1 MKLATVMNDRG
12 QMQQM
17 DTAISSM
24 AKAPL
29 EKLLPFSRITRHPA
43 GETVCTADQLPE
55 YAFLV
60 LSGKCQET
68 LNPPGSDPRV
78 LKTFESGD
86 PIENG
91 VLSLEEQSQVSII
104 AAEESTVLRISRA
117 DLATL
122 GDPGAERILSS
133 PVFATSSRAHLPKGR
148 LLTLA
153 FLSQNPPAEAIG
165 AALARSLHQETGESV
180 VLVCLVPSEDGA
192 TNGQVKPDAMLGQP
206 GWQRDLLKNG
216 NGFNL
221 LHLGVPADS
230 IKEGAIEELTD
241 VLRRRF
247 PYVLVACATR
257 ELPAAAFMKFLGR
270 ANANYVFIQRDSG
283 ELELLNRLLS
293 ALHSRFNGHT
303 HRRIKTIL
311 CLGEGELVGDFDQ
324 LLEQVDIPVHSH
336 LRGCFGNSS
345 IFRADIRR
353 MAREVSGRL
362 VGLALASGGAKG
374 FAHIGVLQVLEENG
388 IEVDMVAGSSMGAY
402 VGSIWAYG
410 ASGTEMERLAREMEQ
425 RWAIWGLIDPV
436 FPPRRG
442 FLRGAAVKRRL
453 MRTIGESHFGDLV
466 RPFRVVATNL
476 ETLDRMVF
484 SHGRVADAVHASIA
498 VPGICVP
505 VVVGED
511 TFADGGIVDPLP
523 VDVLREAGVSRVIAV
538 NTIPTTERMRLA
550 LQSRRARARENGRH
564 AKENS
569 SVILPFDQ
577 HLNYF
582 ARGNIL
588 EILMRSFLGVQT
600 RMAETACLHAD
611 LVLRPDIDDNRW
623 VDFRNPDKY
632 ILAGRSIALKQLD
645 EIKALIRISRNGVSH
660 DVEQAKSLVAVG

>member
-1 MKLATVMNDRG
+1 
-12 QMQQM
+12 MQQP
-17 DTAISSM
+17 DTPLFSVAG
-24 AKAPL
+24 APL
-29 EKLLPFSRITRHPA
+29 DRLLPFSRISQHSA
-43 GETVCTADQLPE
+43 GDAVCTIDQLAE

-68 LNPPGSDPRV
+68 LDSDGSEPRI
-78 LKTFESGD
+78 LKTFEPGH

-91 VLSLEEQSQVSII
+91 VVSLEEQTRVSII
-104 AAEESTVLRISRA
+104 AAQETTVLRISRA

-122 GDPGAERILSS
+122 ANSRVAPLLPAPLLASS
-133 PVFATSSRAHLPKGR
+133 PRAHVTKGR

-153 FLSQNPPAEAIG
+153 FLSQNPSAETIG
-165 AALARSLHQETGESV
+165 EALAHALHQETGESV
-180 VLVCLVPSEDGA
+180 ALVCVVPSPDGA
-192 TNGQVKPDAMLGQP
+192 TNGHVKPDALLGQP
-206 GWQRDLLKNG
+206 GWQRDLLKNA
-216 NGFNL
+216 NGFNAF
-221 LHLGVPADS
+221 HIGVPSDS

-247 PYVLVACATR
+247 PYVLVTCATR

-270 ANANYVFIQRDSG
+270 ANSNYVFIQRDSG
-283 ELELLNRLLS
+283 DLEHLNRLMS
-293 ALHSRFNGHT
+293 TLHSRFNGHT
-303 HRRIKTIL
+303 HRRIKTVL
-311 CLGEGELVGDFDQ
+311 CLGEGELIGDFDQ
-324 LLEQVDIPVHSH
+324 LLEQVDIPIHSH

-345 IFRADIRR
+345 IFRTDIRR
-353 MAREVSGRL
+353 MARDISGRL

-388 IEVDMVAGSSMGAY
+388 IEVDMISGSSMGAY

-410 ASGTEMERLAREMEQ
+410 ASGAEMERLAREMQQ

-442 FLRGAAVKRRL
+442 FLRGTAIKRRL

-476 ETLDRMVF
+476 ETLDRVVF

-505 VVVGED
+505 VSVGEN
-511 TFADGGIVDPLP
+511 TLADGGIVDPLP

-538 NTIPTTERMRLA
+538 NTIPTTERMRQA
-550 LQSRRARARENGRH
+550 LQTRRARARENGPRT
-564 AKENS
+564 KENS
-569 SVILPFDQ
+569 SAILPFDQ

-600 RMAETACLHAD
+600 RMAETACLQAD

-632 ILAGRSIALKQLD
+632 ILAGRSITLKQLD
-645 EIKALIRISRNGVSH
+645 EIKALMRISRNGVSH
-660 DVEQAKSLVAVG
+660 ETEPIKESLAAVE

>member
-1 MKLATVMNDRG
+1 
-12 QMQQM
+12 MQQT
-17 DTAISSM
+17 DPPISSM
-24 AKAPL
+24 AKASL
-29 EKLLPFSRITRHPA
+29 DRLLPFSRISRHSS
-43 GETVCTADQLPE
+43 GEAVCTPEQLSE

-60 LSGKCQET
+60 LSGQCRET
-68 LNPPGSDPRV
+68 LNPPGSPPRT
-78 LKTFESGD
+78 LKTFEPGD

-91 VLSLEEQSQVSII
+91 VASLEEQSQIALI
-104 AAEESTVLRISRA
+104 AAEESTVLRIRRT
-117 DLATL
+117 DLAAL
-122 GDPGAERILSS
+122 VHSAEQHHVPS
-133 PVFATSSRAHLPKGR
+133 PSYAPSPRAHVAKGR

-153 FLSQNPPAEAIG
+153 FLSQDPLAEAIG
-165 AALARSLHQETGESV
+165 EALAGSLHQETGESG
-180 VLVCLVPSEDGA
+180 VLVSLVPATEGA
-192 TNGQVKPDAMLGQP
+192 TNRHVNPDAVLGEP
-206 GWQRDLLKNG
+206 GWQRQLKHG

-221 LHLGVPADS
+221 LCVGVPLNSLKD
-230 IKEGAIEELTD
+230 GAIEELTD

-247 PYVLVACATR
+247 QFVLVTCATR

-270 ANANYVFIQRDSG
+270 ANANYIFIQRDSSD
-283 ELELLNRLLS
+283 LEHLSRLMS

-303 HRRIKTIL
+303 HRRVKTVL
-311 CLGEGELVGDFDQ
+311 CLDEGEQVGDFDQ
-324 LLEQVDIPVHSH
+324 LLDQVEIPVHSH
-336 LRGCFGNSS
+336 LRGRGVNSA

-353 MAREVSGRL
+353 MAREISGRL

-388 IEVDMVAGSSMGAY
+388 IEVDMVSGSSMGAY
-402 VGSIWAYG
+402 VGSIWASG
-410 ASGTEMERLAREMEQ
+410 ASGAEMERLAREMEQ

-442 FLRGAAVKRRL
+442 FLRGVAIKRRL

-466 RPFRVVATNL
+466 RPLRVVATNL

-484 SHGRVADAVHASIA
+484 THGRVADAVHASIA

-538 NTIPTTERMRLA
+538 NTIPTPERMRLA
-550 LQSRRARARENGRH
+550 LQSRRARAREGGRQ

-569 SVILPFDQ
+569 STILPFDQ

-600 RMAETACLHAD
+600 RMAEAACLNAD
-611 LVLRPDIDDNRW
+611 VVLRPDIDDNRW

-632 ILAGRSIALKQLD
+632 IRAGRSIALKQLD
-645 EIKALIRISRNGVSH
+645 EIKALMRISHNGGSH
-660 DVEQAKSLVAVG
+660 DVEPANSMVAVG

>member
-1 MKLATVMNDRG
+1 
-12 QMQQM
+12 MQQT
-17 DTAISSM
+17 DPPIFSVAS
-24 AKAPL
+24 APL
-29 EKLLPFSRITRHPA
+29 DRLLPFSRISRHPA
-43 GETVCTADQLPE
+43 GDAVCTVGQLAE

-60 LSGKCQET
+60 LSGRCQET
-68 LNPPGSDPRV
+68 LGPQGSERRI
-78 LKTFESGD
+78 LKTFEPGA

-91 VLSLEEQSQVSII
+91 VVSLEEQSQVSIV
-104 AAEESTVLRISRA
+104 AAEESTVLRISLT
-117 DLATL
+117 DLAIVNLSVVPTL
-122 GDPGAERILSS
+122 SGL
-133 PVFATSSRAHLPKGR
+133 TSSRAHVSKGR

-153 FLSQNPPAEAIG
+153 FLSQNPPAEVIG
-165 AALARSLHQETGESV
+165 EALAHSLHKETGESV
-180 VLVCLVPSEDGA
+180 VLVCLVPSADGA
-192 TNGQVKPDAMLGQP
+192 TNGHVKPDAMLGQP
-206 GWQRDLLKNG
+206 GWQRDLLKKG
-216 NGFNL
+216 KGFNL
-221 LHLGVPADS
+221 LHIGVPSDG
-230 IKEGAIEELTD
+230 IREGAIEELTD

-247 PYVLVACATR
+247 SYVLVTCATR

-270 ANANYVFIQRDSG
+270 ANSNYVFIQRDSSD
-283 ELELLNRLLS
+283 LEHLNRLMS

-303 HRRIKTIL
+303 HRRIKTVL
-311 CLGEGELVGDFDQ
+311 CLGEGEVVGDFDQ
-324 LLEQVDIPVHSH
+324 LVEQVDIPIHGH

-353 MAREVSGRL
+353 MAREISGRL

-388 IEVDMVAGSSMGAY
+388 IEVDMISGSSMGAY

-410 ASGTEMERLAREMEQ
+410 ASGAEMERLAREMEQ

-442 FLRGAAVKRRL
+442 FLRGAAIKRRL
-453 MRTIGESHFGDLV
+453 MRTIGESHFGDLI
-466 RPFRVVATNL
+466 RPLRVVATNL
-476 ETLDRMVF
+476 ETLDRVVF
-484 SHGRVADAVHASIA
+484 ARGRVADAVHASIA

-538 NTIPTTERMRLA
+538 NTIPTAERIRQA
-550 LQSRRARARENGRH
+550 LQTRRARARENGRRT
-564 AKENS
+564 KENS
-569 SVILPFDQ
+569 SAIMPFDQ

-600 RMAETACLHAD
+600 RMAETACLQAD

-645 EIKALIRISRNGVSH
+645 EIKALMRISRNGVSH
-660 DVEQAKSLVAVG
+660 ESEPIKESLAAVG

>member
-1 MKLATVMNDRG
+1 
-12 QMQQM
+12 MQQT

-29 EKLLPFSRITRHPA
+29 DRLLPFSRINWHSA
-43 GETVCTADQLPE
+43 GEAVCTVDQLSE

-60 LSGKCQET
+60 LSGRCRET
-68 LNPPGSDPRV
+68 LSSPGADPRI
-78 LKTFESGD
+78 LKTFEPGD

-91 VLSLEEQSQVSII
+91 VVGLEELSHVSII
-104 AAEESTVLRISRA
+104 AAEESSVLRISRT
-117 DLATL
+117 DLAALVNIGPEPSLPVPAYATL
-122 GDPGAERILSS
+122 PRTHI
-133 PVFATSSRAHLPKGR
+133 PKGR

-153 FLSQNPPAEAIG
+153 FLSQDPPAEAVG
-165 AALARSLHQETGESV
+165 TALARSLHQETGESV
-180 VLVCLVPSEDGA
+180 VLICLVPSTDAA
-192 TNGQVKPDAMLGQP
+192 TNGHVKPDGVLGQP
-206 GWQRDLLKNG
+206 GWQRLLKNG
-216 NGFNL
+216 DGFNQ
-221 LHLGVPADS
+221 LHIGVPSDS
-230 IKEGAIEELTD
+230 LKDGSIEELTD

-247 PYVLVACATR
+247 PYVLVTCATR
-257 ELPAAAFMKFLGR
+257 ELPAAAFMRFLGR
-270 ANANYVFIQRDSG
+270 ANSNYVFIQRDSG
-283 ELELLNRLLS
+283 DLEHLSRLMS

-303 HRRIKTIL
+303 HRRVKTVL
-311 CLGEGELVGDFDQ
+311 CLSEGERVGDFDQ
-324 LLEQVDIPVHSH
+324 LLDQVEIPVHSH
-336 LRGCFGNSS
+336 LRGCVGHSS

-353 MAREVSGRL
+353 MAREISGRL

-388 IEVDMVAGSSMGAY
+388 IEVDMISGSSMGAY

-410 ASGTEMERLAREMEQ
+410 ASGAEMERLAREMEQ

-442 FLRGAAVKRRL
+442 FLRGAAIKRRL
-453 MRTIGESHFGDLV
+453 MRTIGESHFGDLL
-466 RPFRVVATNL
+466 RPMRVVATNL

-484 SHGRVADAVHASIA
+484 SRGLVADAVHASIA

-511 TFADGGIVDPLP
+511 TFADGGIVDPMP
-523 VDVLREAGVSRVIAV
+523 VEVLREAGVNRVIAV

-550 LQSRRARARENGRH
+550 LQSRRTRARENGRH

-569 SVILPFDQ
+569 SKILPFDQ

-600 RMAETACLHAD
+600 RMAETACLNAD

-645 EIKALIRISRNGVSH
+645 EIKALMRISRNGVSH
-660 DVEQAKSLVAVG
+660 DVEQATSLVAVG

>member
-1 MKLATVMNDRG
+1 
-12 QMQQM
+12 MQQV
-17 DTAISSM
+17 DAAISSM

-29 EKLLPFSRITRHPA
+29 DRLLPFSKISRHSS
-43 GETVCTADQLPE
+43 GEAVCTPEQLSQ

-60 LSGKCQET
+60 LSGQCRET
-68 LNPPGSDPRV
+68 LNPPGAAPRI
-78 LKTFESGD
+78 LKSFEPGD

-91 VLSLEEQSQVSII
+91 VASLEEQSQISII
-104 AAEESTVLRISRA
+104 AAEESTVLRIRRT
-117 DLATL
+117 DLAALVPAEGERTL
-122 GDPGAERILSS
+122 PAPVYTSS
-133 PVFATSSRAHLPKGR
+133 PRTHTAKGR

-153 FLSQNPPAEAIG
+153 FLSQDPPTAAIG
-165 AALARSLHQETGESV
+165 EALAASLHQETGESV
-180 VLVCLVPSEDGA
+180 ALICLVPATDGA
-192 TNGQVKPDAMLGQP
+192 TNDHIQPDVNLGQP
-206 GWQRDLLKNG
+206 GWQRRLKNG
-216 NGFNL
+216 NGFSL
-221 LHLGVPADS
+221 LHMGVPSDS
-230 IKEGAIEELTD
+230 LKDGAIEELTD

-247 PYVLVACATR
+247 QFVLVTCATR

-270 ANANYVFIQRDSG
+270 ANSNYVFLQRDSSD
-283 ELELLNRLLS
+283 LEHLNRLMS

-303 HRRIKTIL
+303 HRRIKTVL
-311 CLGEGELVGDFDQ
+311 CLGDGERVGDFDQ
-324 LLEQVDIPVHSH
+324 LLDQVEVPVHSH
-336 LRGCFGNSS
+336 LRGCVGHSA
-345 IFRADIRR
+345 IFRGDIRR
-353 MAREVSGRL
+353 MAREISGRL
-362 VGLALASGGAKG
+362 VGVALASGGAKG

-388 IEVDMVAGSSMGAY
+388 IEVDMIAGSSMGAY

-410 ASGTEMERLAREMEQ
+410 ASGAEMERLAREMEQ
-425 RWAIWGLIDPV
+425 RWAIWSLIDPV

-442 FLRGAAVKRRL
+442 FLRGVAIKSRL

-466 RPFRVVATNL
+466 RPMRVVATNL

-484 SHGRVADAVHASIA
+484 AHGRVADAVHASIA

-505 VVVGED
+505 VIVGEG

-538 NTIPTTERMRLA
+538 NTIPTPERMRLA
-550 LQSRRARARENGRH
+550 LQSRRARAREEGQRTR
-564 AKENS
+564 ENS
-569 SVILPFDQ
+569 STILPFDQ

-600 RMAETACLHAD
+600 RMAEAACRDAD

-632 ILAGRSIALKQLD
+632 IRAGRSITLKQLD
-645 EIKALIRISRNGVSH
+645 EIKALTRNIRNGGSH
-660 DVEQAKSLVAVG
+660 DVEPANSMVAVG